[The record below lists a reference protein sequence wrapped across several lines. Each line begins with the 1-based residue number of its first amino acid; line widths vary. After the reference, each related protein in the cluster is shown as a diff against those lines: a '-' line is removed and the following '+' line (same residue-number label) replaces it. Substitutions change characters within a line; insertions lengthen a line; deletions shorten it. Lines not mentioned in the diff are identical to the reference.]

1 MEKDNLKGKNVL
13 TQTDAAGRFSL
24 RASSSDVLEVTHV
37 SFATFEITVGDA
49 SNIPIFLKSKEGT
62 LGEVVVT
69 SLGIRKAKRELGY
82 TVTEVKGEEVE
93 QTQRDNFLMALAGR
107 VPGANITAT
116 SGMPGSSVNITLRGI
131 TSLTSNN
138 SPLFCFRLVLPVS
151 LNELFCCQQEHH
163 Q

>member
-1 MEKDNLKGKNVL
+1 MRKFLCLAFLQIGLLFLSLNVHAQDRTVTGVVTGDNGLPVNGATVKVKGKTVL

-93 QTQRDNFLMALAGR
+93 QTQRDNFLMALAG
-107 VPGANITAT
+107 
-116 SGMPGSSVNITLRGI
+116 
-131 TSLTSNN
+131 
-138 SPLFCFRLVLPVS
+138 
-151 LNELFCCQQEHH
+151 
-163 Q
+163 